1 MLEAIVISVTLVL
14 FFGLLFFG
22 TTGAKKRRKV
32 EVARLV
38 EPLGFEIINKVDEQN
53 LAHFYQH
60 RSMLGFWNVQAI
72 SSNRILANVWQ

>member
-38 EPLGFEIINKVDEQN
+38 EPLGFEIINKVIDRCLDSGMSRQYVLLIPAQSE
-53 LAHFYQH
+53 L
-60 RSMLGFWNVQAI
+60 L
-72 SSNRILANVWQ
+72 